1 MRAIVFLILLL
12 TVSAARAGRVP
23 DVGLYSSTPVTLLP
37 QKTLPNG
44 GYLPTEVPFPAAT
57 DLSTLHITLERG
69 PCFGACPIYKVEIR
83 GDGSVLFKGE
93 GFVAIS
99 GHHRATTS
107 RAAIERLVDAF
118 REARFYSLLNN
129 YSAMITDGSAIEI
142 SISFDGQKKTV
153 GDYYGIEAGMPE
165 KVKALEELVDTT
177 AGTDRWIKGS
187 LRSIAELKAEGW
199 DFAGQDDEHQKMI
212 MNAATTASSDLFNAI
227 LDAGAKPRGFF
238 GCEAAFKAA
247 EHSDARALKKL
258 MHLKVPTS
266 WDPTAGDKGYED
278 WSCNVLFAGLDSSDP
293 EILQTILAQHPDVN
307 RVDEMGDTP
316 LTYLVGQAGT
326 ALGKADQDVIACVEL
341 LLSFGADPYVRD
353 AKGRTALDVAI
364 REKSP
369 AVPVLQHWMEAHPQ
383 SR

>member
-44 GYLPTEVPFPAAT
+44 GYLPTKVPFPAAT
-57 DLSTLHITLERG
+57 DLSTLHITRERG

-83 GDGSVLFKGE
+83 GDGSVLFMGE

-177 AGTDRWIKGS
+177 AGTDRWIT
-187 LRSIAELKAEGW
+187 R
-199 DFAGQDDEHQKMI
+199 
-212 MNAATTASSDLFNAI
+212 
-227 LDAGAKPRGFF
+227 
-238 GCEAAFKAA
+238 
-247 EHSDARALKKL
+247 
-258 MHLKVPTS
+258 
-266 WDPTAGDKGYED
+266 
-278 WSCNVLFAGLDSSDP
+278 
-293 EILQTILAQHPDVN
+293 
-307 RVDEMGDTP
+307 
-316 LTYLVGQAGT
+316 
-326 ALGKADQDVIACVEL
+326 
-341 LLSFGADPYVRD
+341 
-353 AKGRTALDVAI
+353 
-364 REKSP
+364 
-369 AVPVLQHWMEAHPQ
+369 
-383 SR
+383 